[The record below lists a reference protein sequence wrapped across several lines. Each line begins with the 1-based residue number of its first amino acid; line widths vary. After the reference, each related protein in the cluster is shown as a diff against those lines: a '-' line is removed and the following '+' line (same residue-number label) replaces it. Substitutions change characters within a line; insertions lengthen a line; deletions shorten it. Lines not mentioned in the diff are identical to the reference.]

1 MQPLGYVDFSD
12 KDSESLF
19 KIFDGHWG
27 EEDKEDAEE
36 KVLWYDFTPYN
47 VKDPILLA
55 LMSRDHKAP
64 K

>member
-1 MQPLGYVDFSD
+1 MKPLGYNCYTDD
-12 KDSESLF
+12 AETLF
-19 KIFDGHWG
+19 DIFDGHWG

-55 LMSRDHKAP
+55 LMARDHK
-64 K
+64 